1 MINALFK
8 PPTLSLLLSFLL
20 SLFFVFYLSSAQA
33 NNNTTVAAEHTK
45 VKTKSVKQAAIASA
59 HPLATQAGQ
68 KILLAGGNAFD
79 AAITVASVLAV
90 VEPYSSGFGGG
101 GFWLLQQANKKA
113 MMLDGREKAPE
124 RATADMYL
132 DENGEVIPKAS
143 LNGAKAAGIPGMPA
157 ALVWLAENRGNLP
170 LAKSL
175 QPAIQF
181 AEEGFPVDKIYQK
194 MVGFRQ
200 QALLASPAATGVFL
214 ENKDIPKLGKI
225 IKQPDLAKTLKA
237 LAQHGQAGFYQG
249 EVAKKLVAGVTA
261 AGGIWTEKD
270 LADYQVVVRPTI
282 QFKYRDMTITS
293 VNLPSSGGIVLAQ
306 IFNVLSHYSLDKYSE
321 ADQLHLL
328 VEAMRRAYRDRAEYL
343 GDSDYVKVPIERLI
357 STAYSKTWQQ
367 SIQLDQATASAA
379 LNPSPNEGNKG
390 TDTTHYSIID
400 QQGNRVAATLSINYP
415 FGSCFMPPETGIL
428 LNNEMDD
435 FSIKVGEPN
444 AYGLVGNQANAIAAG
459 KRMLSS
465 MTPTFV
471 ENKQRLA
478 VIGTPGGSRI
488 ITMVLLGLLHFE
500 QGKSAE
506 VIVNAPRFHHQ
517 YLPDTIQLE
526 PAALPHTLREALSK
540 KGHNFTE
547 KEDTWGNM
555 QIVIQDKATKKLS
568 AAADSRGIG
577 QALVFD
583 VPSDE

>member
-1 MINALFK
+1 MIKKRYA
-8 PPTLSLLLSFLL
+8 LSLYLFGFLLSFHIN
-20 SLFFVFYLSSAQA
+20 FAQA
-33 NNNTTVAAEHTK
+33 NNPIKNNVVLNE
-45 VKTKSVKQAAIASA
+45 SQQAAIASA
-59 HPLATQAGQ
+59 HPLATDAGQ

-101 GFWLLQQANKKA
+101 GFWLLHQADNDKSV
-113 MMLDGREKAPE
+113 MLDGREKAPE

-132 DENGEVIPKAS
+132 DEKGAVIPKSS

-175 QPAIQF
+175 QPAIQL

-194 MVGFRQ
+194 MAGFRQ
-200 QALLASPAATGVFL
+200 QALLASPAATSVFL
-214 ENKDIPKLGKI
+214 ENKEIPKLGKI

-237 LAQHGQAGFYQG
+237 LAKQGNAGFYQG
-249 EVAKKLVAGVTA
+249 DVAKKLVAGVHA

-306 IFNVLSHYSLDKYSE
+306 IFNLLSHYALDKYSE
-321 ADQLHLL
+321 TDQLHLL

-343 GDSDYVKVPIERLI
+343 GDSDYVDVPIKRLI
-357 STAYSKTWQQ
+357 SADYSKTWQQ

-379 LNPSPNEGNKG
+379 LNPSPAEGNKG

-400 QQGNRVAATLSINYP
+400 QHGNRVAATLSINYP

-471 ENKQRLA
+471 ENDQRLA

-488 ITMVLLGLLHFE
+488 ITMVLLGLLGFE

-506 VIVNAPRFHHQ
+506 AIVNAPRFHHQ

-526 PAALPHTLREALSK
+526 PNALSAKLREALSK

-547 KEDTWGNM
+547 KDDTWGNM
-555 QIVIQDKATKKLS
+555 QVVIQNKATKTLS
-568 AAADSRGIG
+568 ATADNRGIG

-583 VPSDE
+583 VPNNQ

>member
-1 MINALFK
+1 MIKKRYALS
-8 PPTLSLLLSFLL
+8 LSLLGFLL
-20 SLFFVFYLSSAQA
+20 FFHINFAQA
-33 NNNTTVAAEHTK
+33 NNQIKNSTVLNE
-45 VKTKSVKQAAIASA
+45 SQQAAIASA
-59 HPLATQAGQ
+59 HPLATEAGQ
-68 KILLAGGNAFD
+68 QILLAGGNAFD

-101 GFWLLQQANKKA
+101 GFWLLHQADDNKSI
-113 MMLDGREKAPE
+113 MLDGREKAPE

-132 DENGEVIPKAS
+132 DEKGAVIPKSS

-157 ALVWLAENRGNLP
+157 ALVWLAENRGHLP

-175 QPAIQF
+175 QPAIQL

-194 MVGFRQ
+194 MAGFRQ
-200 QALLASPAATGVFL
+200 QALLASPAATSVFL
-214 ENKDIPKLGKI
+214 ENKAIPKLGKV

-237 LAQHGQAGFYQG
+237 LAKQGKAGFYQG
-249 EVAKKLVAGVTA
+249 DVAKKLVAGVQA

-270 LADYQVVVRPTI
+270 LADYQVLVRPTI

-306 IFNVLSHYSLDKYSE
+306 IFNLLSHYTLDKYSE

-343 GDSDYVKVPIERLI
+343 GDSDYVDVPTERLI
-357 STAYSKTWQQ
+357 SANYSKTWQQ
-367 SIQLDQATASAA
+367 SIQLDKATVSAM
-379 LNPSPNEGNKG
+379 LKPSPVEGNKG

-400 QQGNRVAATLSINYP
+400 QHGNRVAATLSINYP

-465 MTPTFV
+465 MSPTFV
-471 ENKQRLA
+471 ENDQRLA

-488 ITMVLLGLLHFE
+488 ITMIFLGLLGFE

-506 VIVNAPRFHHQ
+506 AIVNTPRFHHQ

-526 PAALPHTLREALSK
+526 PNALSATLREVLSK
-540 KGHNFTE
+540 KGHHFTE
-547 KEDTWGNM
+547 KDDTWGNM
-555 QIVIQDKATKKLS
+555 QIVIQDKATKNLS
-568 AAADSRGIG
+568 AAADNRGIG
-577 QALVFD
+577 QAIVFD
-583 VPSDE
+583 VPSNQ